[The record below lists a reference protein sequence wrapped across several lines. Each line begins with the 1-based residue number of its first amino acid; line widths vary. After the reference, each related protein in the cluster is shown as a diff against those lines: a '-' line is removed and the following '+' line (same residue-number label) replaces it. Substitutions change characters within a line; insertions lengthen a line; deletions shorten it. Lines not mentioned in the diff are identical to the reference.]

1 MVDPSAFYQALSEG
15 KTETVKE
22 LTLAAL
28 AGGVPAEVILKN
40 GLLPAMDRIG
50 MQFKNCEIYIPEV
63 LIAAH
68 AMHGG
73 LGVLKPIL
81 AKSATREKTT
91 KVVLGTVK
99 GDMHDIGKNLVG
111 MMLEGGGFEVIDLGV
126 DVSDAHFIQSAKDSG
141 ANVIAMSALLTT
153 TMMEMKVTIQ
163 ALKAAGLK
171 DVKVIVGGAPV
182 TEEFATRI
190 GADSYASD
198 AGRVVGKVRS
208 LLGV

>member
-1 MVDPSAFYQALSEG
+1 MIDAEVFFRVLSEG
-15 KTETVKE
+15 KIDEVRAVTQR
-22 LTLAAL
+22 AL
-28 AGGVPAEVILKN
+28 AEGAPATEVLNEGLIKAMEKIGLQFRN
-40 GLLPAMDRIG
+40 G
-50 MQFKNCEIYIPEV
+50 EIYIPEV
-63 LIAAH
+63 LVAAH
-68 AMHGG
+68 AMHAG

-81 AKSATREKTT
+81 AKATGRKAT

-126 DVSDAHFIQSAKDSG
+126 DVPEAKFIQSAKDSG
-141 ANVIAMSALLTT
+141 AKVIAMSALLTT
-153 TMMEMKVTIQ
+153 TMMQMKVTIE

-182 TEEFATRI
+182 TAEFAGRI
-190 GADSYASD
+190 GADGYAAD
-198 AGRVVGKVRS
+198 AGTVVGKVKE